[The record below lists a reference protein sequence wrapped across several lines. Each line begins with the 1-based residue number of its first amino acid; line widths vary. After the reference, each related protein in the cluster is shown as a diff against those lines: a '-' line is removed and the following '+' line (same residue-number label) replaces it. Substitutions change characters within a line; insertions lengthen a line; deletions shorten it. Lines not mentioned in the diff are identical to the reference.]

1 MTRDAIEQHKGN
13 ILVVDDIP
21 ANLHLLVT
29 MLRQQGYE
37 VRAAVNGHLAI
48 SGAKTILPDLI
59 LLDIMMPEM
68 DGYEV
73 CQQLKANEKTQEIPV
88 IFLSALDDTVD
99 KVKAFEVG
107 GVDYISKPFQKE
119 EVFARIENQLHLRS
133 LQKRV
138 TEKNQ
143 QLQKFNAN
151 LKQLHRLN
159 TTSYQN
165 LEELCNDYL
174 QTGCQMLEVP
184 TGIVSRIENQCY
196 TLQAFQSE
204 IPELPTPQKF
214 DLEDTHCALV
224 LQSKKTIA
232 YAGADNEL
240 KPQTIYIGTPIWVN
254 ESIYGI
260 LSFFRTDPCASPP
273 GERCRDRAF
282 ASQEID
288 IIELMAQSLGKWIAT
303 HQAEIERQRA
313 EEETQLLLTVTQAI
327 SQAPDFI
334 SALEDALAHVC
345 EASGW
350 SYGEAWIP
358 SADRSMLECS
368 PAWYWNCSDL
378 DDARAAAL
386 KEFRDRS
393 LQLTF
398 TPNEGLLGR
407 VWMNGEP
414 AYLANITTES
424 YSEFNRNDL
433 AQASGMKSALAI
445 PIVAPPVASARK
457 RVPGKVLAILMFLL
471 LESSQTRPH
480 PQEERLAELASAV
493 ATQLGTIMQQK
504 QVEAEQR
511 AIFSAMTDLVIVK
524 DRSGRCLKVAP
535 TKTPQ
540 NWAIS
545 ALEITGKTLHELFPA
560 DIADR
565 LVASIEQTL
574 ETRETT
580 NLEYNVRM
588 SDREM
593 WLEAT
598 ISPLSENT
606 VIWVGRDISDRKR
619 SELAL
624 RIANQKSES
633 LLLNILPRKI
643 AEQLKQTRG
652 AIAEQFDDV
661 TILFAD
667 IVDFTPLSAQ
677 MSPIELVNLLNQI
690 FSTFDKLAEHY
701 GLEKIKTIGDAY
713 MVVGGLP
720 DPMPNHAS
728 AIADMALAMRLAII
742 KFQPERIKEL
752 RNGQPLQIRIGIN
765 TGSVVAGVI
774 GMRKFIYDLW
784 GDTVNVASRMESQG
798 EAGRIQI
805 TQETYERLNDSYSF
819 EKRGLISVKGRGE
832 MTTYWLAGKKD

>member
-1 MTRDAIEQHKGN
+1 
-13 ILVVDDIP
+13 
-21 ANLHLLVT
+21 
-29 MLRQQGYE
+29 
-37 VRAAVNGHLAI
+37 
-48 SGAKTILPDLI
+48 
-59 LLDIMMPEM
+59 
-68 DGYEV
+68 
-73 CQQLKANEKTQEIPV
+73 
-88 IFLSALDDTVD
+88 
-99 KVKAFEVG
+99 
-107 GVDYISKPFQKE
+107 
-119 EVFARIENQLHLRS
+119 
-133 LQKRV
+133 
-138 TEKNQ
+138 
-143 QLQKFNAN
+143 
-151 LKQLHRLN
+151 
-159 TTSYQN
+159 
-165 LEELCNDYL
+165 
-174 QTGCQMLEVP
+174 
-184 TGIVSRIENQCY
+184 
-196 TLQAFQSE
+196 
-204 IPELPTPQKF
+204 
-214 DLEDTHCALV
+214 
-224 LQSKKTIA
+224 
-232 YAGADNEL
+232 
-240 KPQTIYIGTPIWVN
+240 
-254 ESIYGI
+254 
-260 LSFFRTDPCASPP
+260 
-273 GERCRDRAF
+273 
-282 ASQEID
+282 
-288 IIELMAQSLGKWIAT
+288 
-303 HQAEIERQRA
+303 
-313 EEETQLLLTVTQAI
+313 
-327 SQAPDFI
+327 
-334 SALEDALAHVC
+334 
-345 EASGW
+345 
-350 SYGEAWIP
+350 
-358 SADRSMLECS
+358 MLECS